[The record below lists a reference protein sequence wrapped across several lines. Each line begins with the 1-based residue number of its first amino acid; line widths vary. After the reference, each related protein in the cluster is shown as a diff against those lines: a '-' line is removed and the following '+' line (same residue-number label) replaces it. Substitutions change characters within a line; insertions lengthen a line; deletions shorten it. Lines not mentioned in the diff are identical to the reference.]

1 MLNINENTMD
11 AYKQKARAQIKEMK
25 AKMQVFE
32 AQAEKA
38 GADMRVKYEKNLND
52 WRSRFDDIDM
62 RLNKLSDSSK
72 DAWEEIRTGIDKTM
86 EELNKAIDNAK
97 KQFNN

>member
-52 WRSRFDDIDM
+52 WKSRFDNIDM
-62 RLNKLSDSSK
+62 KLNKLSDSSEG
-72 DAWEEIRTGIDKTM
+72 AWDEIRTGIDNTM
-86 EELNKAIDNAK
+86 EELGNAIDNAK
-97 KQFNN
+97 EQFNK

>member
-38 GADMRVKYEKNLND
+38 GADMRVKYEKNLE
-52 WRSRFDDIDM
+52 
-62 RLNKLSDSSK
+62 RLEVPFRRYRHEAEQALKLIQRCMGRNSN
-72 DAWEEIRTGIDKTM
+72 RYR
-86 EELNKAIDNAK
+86 
-97 KQFNN
+97 

>member
-86 EELNKAIDNAK
+86 EELNNAIDNAK

>member
-25 AKMQVFE
+25 AKMQMLE

-38 GADMRVKYEKNLND
+38 GADMRIKYEKNLND
-52 WRSRFDDIDM
+52 WKSRFDNIDM
-62 RLNKLSDSSK
+62 RLNKLSDSSE

-86 EELNKAIDNAK
+86 DELNNAIDNAK
-97 KQFNN
+97 EQFNK

>member
-1 MLNINENTMD
+1 MLKVNENTMD
-11 AYKQKARAQIKEMK
+11 AYKQKAKAQIKEMK

-38 GADMRVKYEKNLND
+38 GADMRVKYEKNLTD
-52 WRSRFDDIDM
+52 WKSRFDDIDM
-62 RLNKLSDSSK
+62 RLDKLSDASE

-86 EELNKAIDNAK
+86 NELSNAIDNAK
-97 KQFNN
+97 KQFNK

>member
-52 WRSRFDDIDM
+52 WKSRFDDIDM

-86 EELNKAIDNAK
+86 EELNNAIDNAK